1 MFWRPFSHKRRPPS
15 LGPFPLERL
24 ARREGEV
31 RHPGGGKGRVQ
42 ALAAA
47 RQAAPLAG
55 AFSEYLDLFDRMRL
69 GAPAPEQAP
78 IPSDLV
84 ERANHLKAACYN
96 LDVSMAG
103 VCVIPPQALLEEPVV
118 NEALAQGEEKAYL
131 AGSAANAMAASS
143 VKEGREAWGRA
154 RQAPGAGFN
163 HTHALVLLAEW
174 PREPDPAQAGEDW
187 LAGAQPL
194 RAAARVAEAAVV
206 MTNYLRMLGF
216 EATLHT
222 ATAAELDLDCLL
234 LCSGLGELNGECGAP
249 VLNPYLGDRFGVAAV
264 STTMA
269 MAADRPLARRGAWE
283 TLKSHGPGWWLG
295 LGGAR
300 PGCKGQP
307 FKNRPYRLG
316 PYPMEKLKTR
326 PTPTTLIDKPKVPR
340 IPKRHDM
347 FIRAA
352 LGDLGEKAQRELTD
366 FRMIAK
372 SPYGHAMVP
381 PLGAMVPLQYGE
393 EAGQKAPGADDAK
406 RNTAAVKAALYY
418 LGADLVGICELPE
431 YAWYSHDLDG
441 SELKPYHKY
450 GIAILIDQ
458 GYETMEGASG
468 DDWISGA
475 QSMRAYLRAQLISG
489 IVGSHIRSLGYP
501 ARGHSV
507 MDQDVLHIPII
518 MEAGLGELSRI
529 GELVL
534 NPFVGPRFKSGVI
547 TTDLPLL
554 PDQPI
559 DFGLQDFCEKCN
571 KCARECPCQAIP
583 YGGKIM
589 FNGYEMWKPDVEK
602 CARYRIVNAAG
613 SMCGRCMKTCPWNI
627 EGVLAERPFLW
638 AAMNLPF
645 TRRWLAKLDDK
656 VGNGLINPVKKW
668 WWDLDSDAAGRV
680 IRASKTNKRQ
690 FSRRSSLDPA
700 KQSLGCYPAED
711 AAPPASPSPVFLKRP
726 IAVEKYRRAETPAAY
741 RRGLERRQDEAS

>member
-31 RHPGGGKGRVQ
+31 QHPGGGKRRAQ
-42 ALAAA
+42 ALATA

-55 AFSEYLDLFDRMRL
+55 AFNEYLDLFDRMRL

-84 ERANHLKAACYN
+84 ERAKHLKAACYN

-103 VCVIPPQALLEEPVV
+103 TCVIPPQALLDEPLV
-118 NEALAQGEEKAYL
+118 NEALAQAEEKAYL
-131 AGSAANAMAASS
+131 AGSAANAMAAAS
-143 VKEGREAWGRA
+143 VKEGREAWKRA
-154 RQAPGAGFN
+154 RQAPGAGFT

-194 RAAARVAEAAVV
+194 RAAARVAEAAIV

-222 ATAAELDLDCLL
+222 ASAAELDLDCLL

-300 PGCKGQP
+300 PGGKGQP

-352 LGDLGEKAQRELTD
+352 LGDLGEKAQGELND

-381 PLGAMVPLQYGE
+381 PLGAMVPLQYGK
-393 EAGQKAPGADDAK
+393 EAEQKAPGAGDAK
-406 RNTAAVKAALYY
+406 RNAAAVKAALYY

-450 GIAILIDQ
+450 GIAVLIDQ

-547 TTDLPLL
+547 TTDLPLA

-602 CARYRIVNAAG
+602 CARYRILNAAG

-680 IRASKTNKRQ
+680 IRARKTNQRQ
-690 FSRRSSLDPA
+690 FSRRSNLDPA
-700 KQSLGCYPAED
+700 KQSLGCYPAAD
-711 AAPPASPSPVFLKRP
+711 ASPPASPQPVFLKRP
-726 IAVEKYRRAETPAAY
+726 VAVEKYRRAQTPAAY
-741 RRGLERRQDEAS
+741 RRDLEVRQDEAS

>member
-31 RHPGGGKGRVQ
+31 RHPGGGKRRAQ

-69 GAPAPEQAP
+69 GAPAPEHAP
-78 IPSDLV
+78 IPSDLA

-103 VCVIPPQALLEEPVV
+103 TCVIPPEALLEEPVV
-118 NEALAQGEEKAYL
+118 NEALAQAEEKAYL
-131 AGSAANAMAASS
+131 AGSAANAMAAAS

-154 RQAPGAGFN
+154 RHAPGAGFN

-174 PREPDPAQAGEDW
+174 PREPDLAQAGEDW

-222 ATAAELDLDCLL
+222 ASAAELDLDCLL

-249 VLNPYLGDRFGVAAV
+249 VINPYLGDQFGVAAV

-269 MAADRPLARRGAWE
+269 MAADPPLARRGAWQ

-295 LGGAR
+295 VGGAR
-300 PGCKGQP
+300 PGCKGQL

-316 PYPMEKLKTR
+316 PYPMEKIKTR

-381 PLGAMVPLQYGE
+381 PLGAMVPLQYGK
-393 EAGQKAPGADDAK
+393 EAEQKAPDAGDAE
-406 RNTAAVKAALYY
+406 RNAAAVKAALYY

-441 SELKPYHKY
+441 SEIKPYHKY
-450 GIAILIDQ
+450 GIAVLIDQ

-547 TTDLPLL
+547 TTDLPLAL
-554 PDQPI
+554 DQPI

-668 WWDLDSDAAGRV
+668 WWDLDSDAEGRV
-680 IRASKTNKRQ
+680 IRARKTNKRQ
-690 FSRRSSLDPA
+690 FSRRSNLDPA

-711 AAPPASPSPVFLKRP
+711 ASPPASPNPVFLKRP
-726 IAVEKYRRAETPAAY
+726 IAVEKYRRAETPAA
-741 RRGLERRQDEAS
+741 RRRDLERRQGEAS